1 MANVFTAIQPQL
13 YSAAQEVSSEPFA
26 IVKAINT
33 FFDDKMV
40 AVGDTV
46 KVPVAPKA
54 TTADFT
60 AAMTPTAGTDA
71 TASAVSVAISASKK
85 VSWNLTGEQVQSLKN
100 AGNDNEWVRQMVVQG
115 MRALRNEMEV
125 AAYRAV
131 RAGASRA
138 IGTAGTTPFASDLS
152 AITGARKILQ
162 DNGAPLAD
170 LQMVVDTNA
179 NLNLLNL
186 GIVQQAYQ
194 AGNDSERRSGLLGRQ
209 FGFQIDASAGISAV
223 TKGTGASYVTS
234 GSTAPGVTDIALVTG
249 TGTVLA
255 GDVVT
260 FAADSTNKYVVG
272 TGVAA
277 PGTLSLNRP
286 GARVTIATANAL
298 TVGNTAVANLAFERS
313 AVVGVVRPPMIPAN
327 PYIQQTVISDSQGM
341 SYLLL
346 EIAGYGM
353 TTWELHVAYGFQ
365 AVQPEHIC
373 QILG

>member
-1 MANVFTAIQPQL
+1 MANIFTTIQPQL

-33 FFDDKMV
+33 FFDDKQV

-54 TTADFT
+54 TTSAFT

-71 TASAVSVAISASKK
+71 TSTAVSVQISASRK
-85 VSWNLTGEQVQSLKN
+85 VSWNLTGEQVQSLQN
-100 AGNDNEWVRQMVVQG
+100 GGNDREWVRQMIAQG
-115 MRALRNEMEV
+115 MRALRNEMEI
-125 AAYRAV
+125 AAYTAV

-138 IGTAGTTPFASDLS
+138 YGTAATTPFASDLS
-152 AITGARKILQ
+152 ALSNARKILQ

-170 LQMVVDTNA
+170 LQCIVDTNA

-194 AGNDSERRSGLLGRQ
+194 AGNDAERRSGMVGRQ
-209 FGFQIDASAGISAV
+209 FGFAIDSSAGITAV

-234 GSTAPGVTDIALVTG
+234 GSTAVGVTDIALVTG

-255 GDVVT
+255 GEVVT
-260 FAADSTNKYVVG
+260 FAADATNKYVIG

-277 PGTLSLNRP
+277 PGTISLNRP
-286 GARVTIATANAL
+286 GARVVIATANAL

-313 AVVGVVRPPMIPAN
+313 AIVGVVRPPLIPAN
-327 PYIQQTVISDSQGM
+327 PYISQTTISDTEGM
-341 SYLLL
+341 TYLLL

-365 AVQPEHIC
+365 AVQPEHIV